1 MVSAYQLLS
10 QRPMPVASQII
21 KGWVINRSVMEE
33 DFSHADGD
41 ANLPVATP
49 SALAVISVEPNTGK
63 VLGSRW
69 SIGGEMSPFK
79 FRANRIFPDF
89 EDDSVSFHVKL
100 PSLQLFEFKAS
111 GQGRNFSQWMDWSK
125 VFLNGSISLQS
136 KNGKIHSTDQEA
148 IVTNCP
154 QASSGLLFRLVCC
167 PKNIGNIVLAVNV
180 IPGTLFS
187 SSHSLD
193 NKFDT
198 RYTGNS
204 SPAVQGSR
212 FGDNLCTPSS
222 LQTNI
227 EE

>member
-33 DFSHADGD
+33 DFSHEDGD

-100 PSLQLFEFKAS
+100 PNLQLFEFKAS

-180 IPGTLFS
+180 IPGTLLSF
-187 SSHSLD
+187 L
-193 NKFDT
+193 K
-198 RYTGNS
+198 
-204 SPAVQGSR
+204 
-212 FGDNLCTPSS
+212 
-222 LQTNI
+222 
-227 EE
+227 